1 MSITG
6 WIIIGTI
13 IIVELFVFNYCYRVV
28 NEYYDYPKIS
38 NHKIK
43 ISNPKLEIN
52 KNYFYNFKS

>member
-28 NEYYDYPKIS
+28 NEYYDYPKI
-38 NHKIK
+38 KI
-43 ISNPKLEIN
+43 
-52 KNYFYNFKS
+52 F